1 MTAASLAGWL
11 MRVEEEVPG
20 SRRGT
25 SLMAGRPVPRL
36 EDKGVVECTE
46 GDAMGLR

>member
-1 MTAASLAGWL
+1 MVTHLLAGYE
-11 MRVEEEVPG
+11 VEEEVPG
-20 SRRGT
+20 NRRGT

-36 EDKGVVECTE
+36 EDRGVVECTE